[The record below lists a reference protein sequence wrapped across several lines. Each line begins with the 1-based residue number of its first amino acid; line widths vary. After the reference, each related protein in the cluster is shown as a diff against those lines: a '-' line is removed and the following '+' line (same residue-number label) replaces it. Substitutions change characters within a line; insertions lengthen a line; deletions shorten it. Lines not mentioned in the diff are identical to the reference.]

1 MNLTGLETFLAI
13 VESGNLVRAAEK
25 LHVSQSTVTTRL
37 QSLERDLEAQLVTR
51 HKSGVELT
59 EAGRRFRHHAE
70 VMLELW
76 GQATQDVAL
85 PDGVEVVASIGC
97 HGDLWPGPGRALF
110 DAIRNEHPNAALTVL
125 PGDQA
130 EIERL
135 LRGGLIDI
143 AFTYEVAVQH
153 NQSIRSLPPEQLV
166 LVSDRPDSPMRFD
179 PKYIYVESGED
190 FRRRHAAAYSDAGTA
205 HLSFG
210 RAEWALDELL
220 TNGGSAYLPE
230 RLVANHLDASR
241 LHRVANAPE
250 FTRNAYLVLSERA
263 AGWPWLLPLLDS
275 TFSLPEK

>member
-13 VESGNLVRAAEK
+13 VDTGNLVRASEK

-37 QSLERDLEAQLVTR
+37 QTLERELGAELVTR
-51 HKSGVELT
+51 HRSGVELT
-59 EAGRRFRHHAE
+59 QAGRRFRHHAE

-76 GQATQDVAL
+76 SLATEDVAL
-85 PDGVEVVASIGC
+85 PDSIDVVCSIGC
-97 HGDLWPGPGRALF
+97 HADLWPGPGRQLF
-110 DAIRNEHPNAALTVL
+110 DAIHNAYPTAAITVL
-125 PGDQA
+125 PGDQT

-143 AFTYEVAVQH
+143 ALTYEVAVQH
-153 NQSIRSLPPEQLV
+153 NQTIQSLPPERLI
-166 LVSDRPDSPMRFD
+166 LVSDRADSPMRFD

-205 HLSFG
+205 RLSFG

-230 RLVANHLDASR
+230 RLAAEHLETNR
-241 LHRVANAPE
+241 LHLVADAPE
-250 FTRNAYLVLSERA
+250 FSRSAYLVLSERA
-263 AGWPWLLPLLDS
+263 AAWKWLTELL
-275 TFSLPEK
+275 TKPE